1 MQQLIHENKTFEKVV
16 YTGELIRGRE
26 FQDCTFKQCDL
37 SNSEFSGSK
46 FIDCIFEGCN
56 LSMLKVGNTSLQSV
70 TFKDCKILGV
80 NFHECSDFLFSVAFE
95 NCIIDFASFNG
106 KKMPKT
112 NFVKCSLKETSF
124 VQTNLTGSKFEQ
136 CDLSGTIFNRSD
148 LSSVNFATAYNYTID
163 PEINTMKKAVFAAEG
178 LAGLLAKHQL
188 KIV

>member
-1 MQQLIHENKTFEKVV
+1 MQSVTHENKTFEKVV
-16 YTGELIRGRE
+16 YTGQVIRGRE

-37 SNSEFSGSK
+37 SGSEFSGNK
-46 FIDCIFEGCN
+46 FIDCVFEGCN
-56 LSMLKVGNTSLQSV
+56 LSLMKLGNTALQST

-80 NFHECSDFLFSVAFE
+80 NFHECSDFLFSVSFD

-112 NFVKCSLKETSF
+112 TFMKSSLKETSF
-124 VQTNLTGSKFEQ
+124 MQAILTGSKFEQ
-136 CDLSGTIFNRSD
+136 CDLLGAIFNRTD
-148 LSSVNFATAYNYTID
+148 LSSVNFVTALNYTID
-163 PEINTMKKAVFAAEG
+163 PEVNTLKKAVFSAEG